1 MLRNHNRSLIGSHN
15 MQASQ
20 LYRMSF
26 NFTLAN
32 SFLTESHFAILKT
45 ATERREPNDKDEPLK
60 KRSFIAF
67 QMVYKIA
74 NGMQQ
79 ITTMKWTYMTLT
91 S

>member
-1 MLRNHNRSLIGSHN
+1 

-60 KRSFIAF
+60 KRIIHCVPDGLQNRKWNA
-67 QMVYKIA
+67 A
-74 NGMQQ
+74 NHNNEMD
-79 ITTMKWTYMTLT
+79 IYDTH
-91 S
+91 